1 MKRMTAAATA
11 LMALFATLLVF
22 SAVPG
27 SSVLDL
33 NIDVG
38 TRVFAF
44 YVAYVIWAV
53 LTVLLATV
61 FVSLW
66 GSRQAGTQVIR
77 RPAPL
82 R

>member
-22 SAVPG
+22 TVVPG

-33 NIDVG
+33 NIDLG

-53 LTVLLATV
+53 LTVLLASV
-61 FVSLW
+61 FISLW
-66 GSRQAGTQVIR
+66 GSHRQAG
-77 RPAPL
+77 A
-82 R
+82 